1 MRSLPPL
8 CLCFA
13 AACAVPPS
21 PASPPPET
29 RSGAPEL
36 PAIPPRSGALEVDVV
51 YPAEGASLTASDS
64 TFVFGS
70 VGSGEARLAING
82 APVEVAPNGAF
93 LAFLPVPTDGRY
105 QVVATSSGGETAR
118 LIRSVE
124 LPATLATQLRGVVS
138 FEAAERMDG
147 VASPPSEAFS
157 EAAPRAGVVAT
168 ARADGV
174 AVGRYAA
181 GSGTPYE
188 WFLPQGV
195 RLEVVEQRSGQL
207 RVRLAPG
214 RSIWLDSADV
224 RLLPEGTA
232 VPVAYVGAV
241 RLAPAPE
248 WVEARLA
255 TSQRLPFRVEATERG
270 YEITVFGATSRTN
283 WLYYGPADP
292 LIESARWEQ
301 PSDGVYR
308 LRVETT
314 ARPWGWLAEYDS
326 EGTLVVRL
334 RRPPPIDPEAPIR
347 GLTIGVDAGH
357 PPGGAIGPT
366 RLTEAEANLGI
377 ARRLAEL
384 LEQRGARVLQTR
396 PDSGAVALGERP
408 LRATREGAHLLVSVH
423 NNAFPDGVDP
433 WENNGTSVFYNHG
446 QSRELAMEL
455 QRELLREFGLR
466 DLGVAR
472 ADLALVRPT
481 WMPAALTE
489 TMFLMVPRQ
498 EAALR
503 DPTVRERIARA
514 HLRGIEAFLR
524 GRAAAESRSGH
535 GS

>member
-1 MRSLPPL
+1 
-8 CLCFA
+8 
-13 AACAVPPS
+13 
-21 PASPPPET
+21 
-29 RSGAPEL
+29 
-36 PAIPPRSGALEVDVV
+36 
-51 YPAEGASLTASDS
+51 
-64 TFVFGS
+64 
-70 VGSGEARLAING
+70 
-82 APVEVAPNGAF
+82 
-93 LAFLPVPTDGRY
+93 
-105 QVVATSSGGETAR
+105 
-118 LIRSVE
+118 
-124 LPATLATQLRGVVS
+124 
-138 FEAAERMDG
+138 
-147 VASPPSEAFS
+147 
-157 EAAPRAGVVAT
+157 
-168 ARADGV
+168 
-174 AVGRYAA
+174 
-181 GSGTPYE
+181 
-188 WFLPQGV
+188 
-195 RLEVVEQRSGQL
+195 
-207 RVRLAPG
+207 
-214 RSIWLDSADV
+214 
-224 RLLPEGTA
+224 
-232 VPVAYVGAV
+232 
-241 RLAPAPE
+241 
-248 WVEARLA
+248 
-255 TSQRLPFRVEATERG
+255 
-270 YEITVFGATSRTN
+270 
-283 WLYYGPADP
+283 
-292 LIESARWEQ
+292 
-301 PSDGVYR
+301 
-308 LRVETT
+308 VETT

-334 RRPPPIDPEAPIR
+334 RRPPPIDPEVPVR